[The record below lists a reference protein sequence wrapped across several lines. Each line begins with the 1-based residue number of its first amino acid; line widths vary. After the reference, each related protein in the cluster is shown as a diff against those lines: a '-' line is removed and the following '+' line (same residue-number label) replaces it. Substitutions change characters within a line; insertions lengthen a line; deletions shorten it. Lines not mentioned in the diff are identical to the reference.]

1 MIRLYFQNLS
11 DMIDSESGAGC
22 GACEGGYGDPETM
35 SIYIDERLSPSMKL
49 ETIIHEAVELYCKGR
64 IKHTKINDLT
74 RDIVRLLLDAGYIS
88 IKS

>member
-1 MIRLYFQNLS
+1 MIKLYFENLS
-11 DMIDSESGAGC
+11 EVFDPETGKSC
-22 GACEGGYGDPETM
+22 GGGYGDPETM

-49 ETIIHEAVELYCKGR
+49 ETIIHEAVELYCKDR

>member
-11 DMIDSESGAGC
+11 DMIDPETGMGC
-22 GACEGGYGDPETM
+22 GGCGGGYGDPETM
-35 SIYIDERLSPSMKL
+35 SIYIDERLSHSMKL

>member
-1 MIRLYFQNLS
+1 MIRLYFENLS
-11 DMIDSESGAGC
+11 EVFDPETGKSC
-22 GACEGGYGDPETM
+22 GGGYGDPETM

-49 ETIIHEAVELYCKGR
+49 ETIIHEAVELYCRGR

-74 RDIVRLLLDAGYIS
+74 RDIVSLLLDAGYIS

>member
-1 MIRLYFQNLS
+1 MIRLYIDNLS
-11 DMIDSESGAGC
+11 EVFDPETGKSC
-22 GACEGGYGDPETM
+22 GGGYGDPETM

>member
-1 MIRLYFQNLS
+1 MIRLYIDNLS
-11 DMIDSESGAGC
+11 EVFDPETGKSC
-22 GACEGGYGDPETM
+22 GGGYGDPETM

-49 ETIIHEAVELYCKGR
+49 ETIIHEAVELYCNGR
-64 IKHTKINDLT
+64 IKHTKINDLS

>member
-1 MIRLYFQNLS
+1 MIRLYVQNLS
-11 DMIDSESGAGC
+11 EVFDPETGKSC
-22 GACEGGYGDPETM
+22 GGGYGDPETM